1 MPPSFPTGPARP
13 RFRLRRTS
21 RYPSTSYSGPLAG
34 RASYDGAGS
43 AVTRRGLIATGVLLA
58 AAGAT
63 EAVRSLVGGSGS
75 KAVGARGLGGS
86 VAQLI
91 EGHAPNPAVS
101 PVVSPSTVTSPT
113 KAAPPAH
120 THSHSHSHAH
130 SHPGHRHDA
139 GRHTTRNRARDEKVT
154 LPPAQVQVRTSPA
167 YSVSELIPDAPKHA
181 IALTIDDGPDPLY
194 TPTVLRLL
202 DKYQTQASFCVVGVH
217 ADAYPKLVRD
227 VARAGHILVNH
238 SYTHPLPFTN
248 LPQKRIVAEITR
260 TQAAIEKASGVT
272 PQLFRAPGGEWSKF
286 VFEAVAA
293 YGLEPL
299 DWDVDPR
306 DWAMPGTKHIVKAM
320 LRARPGEIVLCHDG
334 GGNRSETVKALRKV
348 LPSWKRRGIAT
359 IPLQIATPGYLTSA
373 AATVPPTTSPSASP
387 TSS

>member
-1 MPPSFPTGPARP
+1 MPSGFPGPPRP
-13 RFRLRRTS
+13 RFRLRRSNS
-21 RYPSTSYSGPLAG
+21 RYPTTSYTGPLAG
-34 RASYDGAGS
+34 RASYDGDAS
-43 AVTRRGLIATGVLLA
+43 ALTRRGLIATAVLIA
-58 AAGAT
+58 AGGAT
-63 EAVRSLVGGSGS
+63 EAVRSLVGGSRS
-75 KAVGARGLGGS
+75 KSLGARGLNGS
-86 VAQLI
+86 VAELI
-91 EGHAPNPAVS
+91 EGHPRKPAVTAT
-101 PVVSPSTVTSPT
+101 VSPSTSSSPSS
-113 KAAPPAH
+113 AALP
-120 THSHSHSHAH
+120 THSHSHSHSSGGH
-130 SHPGHRHDA
+130 SHGAA
-139 GRHTTRNRARDEKVT
+139 GQSSKRGRTREEPVT
-154 LPPAQVQVRTSPA
+154 LPPAQVHVRTSPA
-167 YSVSELIPDAPKHA
+167 YSVAELIPDAPKHA

-227 VARAGHILVNH
+227 IARAGHILVNH
-238 SYTHPLPFTN
+238 SYSHPLPFTT

-260 TQAAIEKASGVT
+260 TQASIERASGVT

-306 DWAMPGTKHIVKAM
+306 DWAMPGTKHIVRAM
-320 LRARPGEIVLCHDG
+320 LKARPGEIVLCHDG

-348 LPSWKRRGIAT
+348 LPSWKRRGLTT
-359 IPLQIATPGYLTSA
+359 IPLQITPGYLTSA
-373 AATVPPTTSPSASP
+373 TATMAPTTSPSP

>member
-1 MPPSFPTGPARP
+1 LQVRRADALRIP
-13 RFRLRRTS
+13 RSSS
-21 RYPSTSYSGPLAG
+21 RYPTTSYTGPLAG
-34 RASYDGAGS
+34 RAAYDGDGS
-43 AVTRRGLIATGVLLA
+43 AFTRRGLIGAGVLLA
-58 AAGAT
+58 AGGAT
-63 EAVRSLVGGSGS
+63 EAIRSLVGGSRS
-75 KAVGARGLGGS
+75 RSVGARGLDGS
-86 VAQLI
+86 VSELI
-91 EGHAPNPAVS
+91 EGHPRNPAVA
-101 PVVSPSTVTSPT
+101 PNVSPSISTSPSS
-113 KAAPPAH
+113 AALPTHP
-120 THSHSHSHAH
+120 HSHSPTHNHSHG
-130 SHPGHRHDA
+130 GHRHEAA
-139 GRHTTRNRARDEKVT
+139 GHGAKRGRAREERVT
-154 LPPAQVQVRTSPA
+154 LPPAQLNVRKSPA
-167 YSVSELIPDAPKHA
+167 YSVAELIPDAPKHA

-227 VARAGHILVNH
+227 IARAGHILVNH
-238 SYTHPLPFTN
+238 SYTHPLPFTT
-248 LPQKRIVAEITR
+248 LPEKRIVAEITR

-293 YGLEPL
+293 YNLEPL

-320 LRARPGEIVLCHDG
+320 LKARPGEIVLCHDG

-348 LPSWKRRGIAT
+348 LPSWRRRGLAT
-359 IPLQIATPGYLTSA
+359 IPLQITSGYLTSA
-373 AATVPPTTSPSASP
+373 TATVAPTTSPSP